1 MRFRTKAASD
11 VGVRSTYAKEN
22 IPSHKEIRCS
32 TEASQSAESSTREM
46 ARCRR
51 HVTLIWLL
59 ASCVSILTYGFTGLL
74 GWETATK
81 G

>member
-1 MRFRTKAASD
+1 MASEFGVKAVPV

-22 IPSHKEIRCS
+22 ILSHKEIRCS

-59 ASCVSILTYGFTGLL
+59 GLPAERPMSL
-74 GWETATK
+74 GMWHRCLV
-81 G
+81 